1 VTIAHA
7 GPAARRPV
15 RQPVRGPGRRGL

>member
-7 GPAARRPV
+7 GSAARRPV
-15 RQPVRGPGRRGL
+15 RRPARGPGRRGL